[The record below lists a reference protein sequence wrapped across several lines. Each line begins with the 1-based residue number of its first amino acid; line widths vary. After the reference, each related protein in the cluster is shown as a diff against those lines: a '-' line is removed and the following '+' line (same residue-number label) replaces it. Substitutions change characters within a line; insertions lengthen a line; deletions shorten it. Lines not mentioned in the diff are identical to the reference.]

1 VAAAAYRSGE
11 KIKNE
16 YDGIIHDYTRKGGIA
31 HTEILLP
38 DHAPREYLDR
48 AVLWNSVEKIE
59 KNKNSQLSR
68 EIELALPVELSAG
81 QNISLVRE
89 YCRKHFVSAGMC
101 ADICI
106 HDKQDG
112 NPHAHIMLTMRPM
125 EQDGSWGAKSKKEY
139 ILDEKGEH
147 IRLKS
152 GAFKTR
158 KVNAVDW
165 NEQTKA
171 EIWRGGWADI
181 VNQYL
186 AQQDIAERVDHR
198 SYERQGI
205 DQIPTVHMG
214 VAASQME
221 CRGIVTERG
230 NMNRRIKSDNQLLR
244 ALKGRIRKLK
254 NGLDELLSSENPSN
268 PIPSINLIEALENII
283 SGRESKSRWSKIADL
298 KSFAKAFSFLQAN
311 SITTLPQLRDK
322 VSEMY
327 GQYDDVS
334 VKIKKAERRLK
345 VLDEHI
351 KQSET
356 YLKNKAVY
364 EHYKNTKPKKQEAY
378 YRQHSA
384 EIILY
389 ESADRY
395 LKKVM
400 NGRTNLPIKKWKAEA
415 AQLTA
420 EKNRLYQDFYKLR
433 DEVRE
438 VEIIKRNVE
447 QVMQADVPKRS
458 VTRNKGMEL

>member
-1 VAAAAYRSGE
+1 
-11 KIKNE
+11 
-16 YDGIIHDYTRKGGIA
+16 
-31 HTEILLP
+31 
-38 DHAPREYLDR
+38 
-48 AVLWNSVEKIE
+48 
-59 KNKNSQLSR
+59 
-68 EIELALPVELSAG
+68 
-81 QNISLVRE
+81 
-89 YCRKHFVSAGMC
+89 
-101 ADICI
+101 
-106 HDKQDG
+106 
-112 NPHAHIMLTMRPM
+112 M
-125 EQDGSWGAKSKKEY
+125 E
-139 ILDEKGEH
+139 H
-147 IRLKS
+147 
-152 GAFKTR
+152 
-158 KVNAVDW
+158 
-165 NEQTKA
+165 
-171 EIWRGGWADI
+171 
-181 VNQYL
+181 
-186 AQQDIAERVDHR
+186 
-198 SYERQGI
+198 
-205 DQIPTVHMG
+205 
-214 VAASQME
+214 
-221 CRGIVTERG
+221 RGIVTERG

-244 ALKGRIRKLK
+244 ELKGRIRKLK

-351 KQSET
+351 KHSEA

-378 YRQHSA
+378 YQQHSA

-415 AQLTA
+415 AQLAA

-438 VEIIKRNVE
+438 VEIIKRNME
-447 QVMQADVPKRS
+447 HVMQADAPKRT